1 MQSHLKV
8 LGPTFTHGGQVL
20 CPQGSG
26 GRSSQLHAS
35 VIWGSRHYSSNRHLF
50 LCADPG
56 YFRVNASLQTS
67 QLAGPCQEVVVS
79 TGLSSPAPPKATAA
93 CLDTCRLQLVRKN
106 AFQITASVSAS
117 RALLSRPP
125 SLSHAHPTLPQ
136 FHPVEKAVGHGW
148 EAAGA
153 EPSLALCLPQNLAV
167 MWQGLA
173 SQHLSSSGRFFFELR
188 NSSILE
194 LLSARTYGQRIQCIP
209 PVDRSTW
216 GLQSHYM

>member
-1 MQSHLKV
+1 M
-8 LGPTFTHGGQVL
+8 L

-35 VIWGSRHYSSNRHLF
+35 VIWDSRHYSSNRHLF

-106 AFQITASVSAS
+106 AFQITASVGTS
-117 RALLSRPP
+117 RALLSRAPLSLTRTPHPP
-125 SLSHAHPTLPQ
+125 SVSPRG
-136 FHPVEKAVGHGW
+136 EGCGSRVGGCGSGAQPGPLFTPEPCCYVVGTGFSASLKQW
-148 EAAGA
+148 EV
-153 EPSLALCLPQNLAV
+153 L
-167 MWQGLA
+167 
-173 SQHLSSSGRFFFELR
+173 F
-188 NSSILE
+188 
-194 LLSARTYGQRIQCIP
+194 
-209 PVDRSTW
+209 
-216 GLQSHYM
+216 